1 VGETKMPDQRLAG
14 TVERFEYA
22 EDVAHWIVSELRSRP
37 DDLALI
43 AEEIARQAAI
53 LRRSD

>member
-1 VGETKMPDQRLAG
+1 MPDQRLAG